1 MISKLAFVSILLA
14 IFANIANCG
23 AMPRHQTQPDILEV
37 SMPQRESWIESVPST
52 LVKEKLYKLRAM
64 NSDISK
70 MFESQLPPAC
80 VIPALCVFYFI
91 LSYLPSIIWV
101 ALMGC
106 LRGPKEEKYPRS
118 GFVLNQQDFNDIQS
132 VLKIV
137 KDLQG
142 KSTNPAQSGGDL
154 AQTIERL
161 FNEQKVSFRK
171 TQLT

>member
-1 MISKLAFVSILLA
+1 MISKLAFVSILLV
-14 IFANIANCG
+14 IFVNFANCG
-23 AMPRHQTQPDILEV
+23 ATPRYQTQPEILELT
-37 SMPQRESWIESVPST
+37 MPLRESWIESVPST
-52 LVKEKLYKLRAM
+52 LVKEKLYKLKAM

-70 MFESQLPPAC
+70 MFESQLPPVC
-80 VIPALCVFYFI
+80 VIPALCGFYFI
-91 LSYLPSIIWV
+91 LSYLPSMIWV

-118 GFVLNQQDFNDIQS
+118 GFVLNQQDFTDIQS

-142 KSTNPAQSGGDL
+142 KSTSPTQSGGDL
-154 AQTIERL
+154 AHTIERL

-171 TQLT
+171 HN